1 MKNNKIVLAGN
12 EMEIV
17 DGKVVIESEDLAAA
31 IQSQEVDLNAEEEA
45 EGIIII
51 IKGAGC

>member
-1 MKNNKIVLAGN
+1 MENNKIVVAGN
-12 EMEIV
+12 EMEII

-31 IQSQEVDLNAEEEA
+31 IRSQEVNLNAEEEA
-45 EGIIII
+45 EGIFII